1 MNPAKLACCLFGAL
15 ALIVTLYF
23 YEHSKS
29 TSEAGVAQRAQKSI
43 KADTYGIALVQKG
56 GADDEKTISVLVKKK
71 FGIPEL
77 KFEFRL
83 ICSVDDVPWTR
94 DEYAT
99 AFHTDYQGFRVKIE
113 HSHWVY
119 AIRVKSE
126 VHLSTSKDMETPFD
140 DEIIV
145 NLRTFIDRG
154 GMTDPAEKYLEHR
167 VYSIADKLGE
177 DERMVVF
184 DVGPS
189 RDTSNATS
197 SNAKSDDNGDLGANE
212 WIKADTYGFALVP
225 YGGSD
230 NDDQNAITE
239 LVKKKFGIQ
248 EPKLEY
254 AKIICLV
261 NGVSQTEQ
269 QWVFAFLV
277 KLGGKPSKSKQIE
290 TLFDDG
296 IIDKLRTLIDT
307 RNISSGGTT
316 DPAEEYLDRR
326 GYSIADKLRKNDN
339 LIFVAQKSD
348 GP

>member
-184 DVGPS
+184 
-189 RDTSNATS
+189 
-197 SNAKSDDNGDLGANE
+197 E

-296 IIDKLRTLIDT
+296 IIDKLRTYINNKLESIRT
-307 RNISSGGTT
+307 GWNI
-316 DPAEEYLDRR
+316 DPAKEYLDRR
-326 GYSIADKLRKNDN
+326 AYSIADKLRKNDN